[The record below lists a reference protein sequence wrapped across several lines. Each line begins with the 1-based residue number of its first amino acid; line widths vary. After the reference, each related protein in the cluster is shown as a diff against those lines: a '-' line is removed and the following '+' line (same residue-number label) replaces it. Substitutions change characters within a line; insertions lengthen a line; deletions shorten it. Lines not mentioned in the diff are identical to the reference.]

1 MREKEGDLE
10 SGIARAD
17 ISQNAQHFLIV
28 RLFIY
33 EYSLV
38 DVGTSQRRTNRFLGS
53 ADITSVKSIN
63 CKIILNCNLSLLTFF
78 YCQTGGQRSPP
89 QRSHVLASSQTS
101 A

>member
-38 DVGTSQRRTNRFLGS
+38 DVDTSQRRTNRFLGS
-53 ADITSVKSIN
+53 ADITSVKSIKLQDN
-63 CKIILNCNLSLLTFF
+63 SELQLKFTNVLLLSNWRTE
-78 YCQTGGQRSPP
+78 GWGA
-89 QRSHVLASSQTS
+89 VW
-101 A
+101 

>member
-38 DVGTSQRRTNRFLGS
+38 DVDTSQRRTNRFLGS

-63 CKIILNCNLSLLTFF
+63 CRIILNCNLSLLMFF
-78 YCQTGGQRSPP
+78 YCQTGGQGE
-89 QRSHVLASSQTS
+89 S
-101 A
+101 ATLF